1 MAYESR
7 KLELRDKKR
16 NWRSTASTG
25 TRLKITNI
33 AEIKDKFFIVKAN
46 AELIKY
52 TWAVVIF

>member
-52 TWAVVIF
+52 T